1 MTNTSG
7 QTGNVAGVIDHH
19 IRMDRFLH
27 GLSFGQPKGEA
38 GAVGHGSSRESDGEL
53 NAQPRHG
60 VLECMDGGHPT
71 DAFLDAVSAAQ
82 KSGEDIP
89 VIYDLPTTYGR
100 WAGRL
105 ACEYKLRYGI
115 PKRTEANRL
124 VVKEWLWKR
133 LEKKNTRYAHMRSV
147 IPLALE
153 MVFLKDA
160 TDLELDSIMLDPEMV
175 ARAHKSVEPYWAKT
189 TWVGWAADL
198 LLPAAANRALGKAFP
213 GTFRRVPGFTA

>member
-1 MTNTSG
+1 
-7 QTGNVAGVIDHH
+7 
-19 IRMDRFLH
+19 
-27 GLSFGQPKGEA
+27 
-38 GAVGHGSSRESDGEL
+38 
-53 NAQPRHG
+53 
-60 VLECMDGGHPT
+60 MDGGHPT

-89 VIYDLPTTYGR
+89 VIFDLPTTYGR

-115 PKRTEANRL
+115 PKRTLANRQ
-124 VVKEWLWKR
+124 VVQEWLWKR

-160 TDLELDSIMLDPEMV
+160 TDLELDRIMLDPEMV
-175 ARAHKSVEPYWAKT
+175 ARAHLSVEPYWT
-189 TWVGWAADL
+189 RRTWAGWVADMV
-198 LLPAAANRALGKAFP
+198 LPAAANRALGKAFP
-213 GTFRRVPGFTA
+213 GTFQRVPGFTA